1 MLSSHVVLDKNNK
14 PVKTTASLHPGEVL
28 AEELE
33 VRNISKKDFAAAVN
47 MHAAHFSD
55 LLKGRRHI
63 SAKLAIRLEEQLKID
78 AALWLRLQS
87 AYDLALARKE
97 LQML

>member
-1 MLSSHVVLDKNNK
+1 
-14 PVKTTASLHPGEVL
+14 
-28 AEELE
+28 
-33 VRNISKKDFAAAVN
+33 